1 MSLSVPFVRREVTCG
16 DDPCCRIALALWVA
30 GCSKRCPGCQN
41 PDLQDPAFGTEK
53 SVKSICE
60 MAESVLDVDL
70 IGSVVFTGGDWAEY
84 PEAYVEVA
92 KWARSNGL
100 VNVLY
105 TGEFYEDLPV
115 AVCEVTEW
123 VIDGPFD
130 IEQEG
135 VFPPSKNQRVFR
147 CGRPVDP
154 SVLPLY
160 RHLLSV
166 QMVRVAGE
174 RE

>member
-1 MSLSVPFVRREVTCG
+1 MSLSVPFVRREITCG
-16 DDPCCRIALALWVA
+16 DDPCCRVALALWVA
-30 GCSKRCPGCQN
+30 GCPRRCLGCQN

-53 SVKSICE
+53 SVSSICE
-60 MAESVLDVDL
+60 VVDAYAKELL

-92 KWARSNGL
+92 KRARSNGL

-115 AVCEVTEW
+115 AVCEVSDW
-123 VIDGPFD
+123 VIDGPYD
-130 IEQEG
+130 TEQEG

-147 CGRPVDP
+147 CGSLVEPGG
-154 SVLPLY
+154 LPLY
-160 RHLLSV
+160 QHLVGV
-166 QMVRVAGE
+166 QTVKAAGGV
-174 RE
+174 